1 MNTVI
6 LNVLCEGQTE
16 EKFVKEVLKPY
27 LNGFG
32 IVVKSRLLATS
43 RKKNA
48 NGGMISYQQ
57 AKKDLSMWMKEVA
70 HRSSETHYFTTMF
83 DFYALPDDFPGMQ
96 QSKTKNDAYLAVET
110 VESAFGRDIN
120 SRSFIPYI
128 QLHEFEALLFCDIEK
143 LIIEYPKC
151 SKEIENLE
159 NGLTKYDGNPELV
172 NSSPKTAPS
181 KRIIAVIEG
190 NHRYKYNKPRSGA
203 VVTSAI
209 GLPVLMQKCRHFRE
223 WIEKIQSINND
234 SSTKAKC
241 KETRL

>member
-70 HRSSETHYFTTMF
+70 HRVRSE
-83 DFYALPDDFPGMQ
+83 
-96 QSKTKNDAYLAVET
+96 N
-110 VESAFGRDIN
+110 
-120 SRSFIPYI
+120 
-128 QLHEFEALLFCDIEK
+128 
-143 LIIEYPKC
+143 
-151 SKEIENLE
+151 
-159 NGLTKYDGNPELV
+159 
-172 NSSPKTAPS
+172 
-181 KRIIAVIEG
+181 
-190 NHRYKYNKPRSGA
+190 
-203 VVTSAI
+203 
-209 GLPVLMQKCRHFRE
+209 
-223 WIEKIQSINND
+223 
-234 SSTKAKC
+234 
-241 KETRL
+241 